1 MVVAV
6 FEKQIEHSYNLDMP
20 DPYAMTKLGLYLKDD
35 HPLDINRVLSS
46 RMDQAYP
53 SYMNV
58 QSVSQIPQQPP
69 NYSVNT
75 GFTVFH

>member
-1 MVVAV
+1 M
-6 FEKQIEHSYNLDMP
+6 
-20 DPYAMTKLGLYLKDD
+20 DD